1 MKKLSLMVMSLLLAG
16 MAFTSCSND
25 DDMQVKENVVLDA
38 DTLQVFDGFD
48 VKFQMLDA
56 KGRPVTKFKEGENIT
71 FKLVVINKQKET
83 FELLT
88 DFIGTD
94 AFHVFSATGN
104 DLGLPWDAV
113 IQKGISA
120 SFLRQSESVTVLC
133 QAFGKSDGE
142 FPFQSKIDFA
152 KYKDRNPLSKGDY
165 YTQFELNLNAQGETP
180 SGDSKGIMCKKS
192 FTIE

>member
-1 MKKLSLMVMSLLLAG
+1 MKKQNLMIMSLLLSG
-16 MAFTSCSND
+16 MAFTACSND
-25 DDMQVKENVVLDA
+25 DDMQVKENVVLDV

-48 VKFQMLDA
+48 VKFQMLDT
-56 KGRPVTKFKEGENIT
+56 KGRPVTTFKEGENVT
-71 FKLVVINKQKET
+71 FKLVVINKQKEPIK
-83 FELLT
+83 LLT

-113 IQKGISA
+113 VQKGISA
-120 SFLRQSESVTVLC
+120 YFLHQSESATVSC
-133 QAFGKSDGE
+133 QAFGKSDE
-142 FPFQSKIDFA
+142 ELPSQSKLDFA
-152 KYKDRNPLSKGDY
+152 KYKDRNPLPRGSY

-180 SGDSKGIMCKKS
+180 SGDSKGIVCKKA